1 LSSFIFSVTQVEL
14 SEYEKFVVEK
24 RKRNQEYLEQLGL
37 ESVSKSLSVKKKGGK
52 KGCSTK
58 AASTTNKDGATKTAD
73 GAKEDGGTKAADGAN
88 KDGGTKAADGAN
100 KDGATKTADEAN
112 LDGATKT
119 TDGANEDGGT
129 KTVDGD
135 DEAVNTPC
143 IAEVSLYSISFTL
156 FAESIF

>member
-1 LSSFIFSVTQVEL
+1 MSSFIFSVTQVEL

-88 KDGGTKAADGAN
+88 KDG
-100 KDGATKTADEAN
+100 ATKTADEAN

>member
-1 LSSFIFSVTQVEL
+1 MSSFIFSVTQVEL

-73 GAKEDGGTKAADGAN
+73 
-88 KDGGTKAADGAN
+88 
-100 KDGATKTADEAN
+100 EAN

>member
-1 LSSFIFSVTQVEL
+1 MSSFICSITQVEL

-73 GAKEDGGTKAADGAN
+73 EAN
-88 KDGGTKAADGAN
+88 K
-100 KDGATKTADEAN
+100 
-112 LDGATKT
+112 DGATKT
-119 TDGANEDGGT
+119 TDGANEGGGT

-135 DEAVNTPC
+135 DEAANTPC

>member
-1 LSSFIFSVTQVEL
+1 MSSFICSITQIEL

-88 KDGGTKAADGAN
+88 KDGATKTADEAN
-100 KDGATKTADEAN
+100 KDGATKTA
-112 LDGATKT
+112 
-119 TDGANEDGGT
+119 DGANEDGGT

>member
-1 LSSFIFSVTQVEL
+1 MSSFICSITQVEL

-73 GAKEDGGTKAADGAN
+73 E
-88 KDGGTKAADGAN
+88 AN
-100 KDGATKTADEAN
+100 KDGATKTAD
-112 LDGATKT
+112 GADK
-119 TDGANEDGGT
+119 DGGT

-135 DEAVNTPC
+135 DEAANTPC

>member
-1 LSSFIFSVTQVEL
+1 MSSFICSITQVEL
-14 SEYEKFVVEK
+14 SEYEKFVLEK

-88 KDGGTKAADGAN
+88 KDG
-100 KDGATKTADEAN
+100 ATKTAD
-112 LDGATKT
+112 GAK
-119 TDGANEDGGT
+119 EDSGT

-135 DEAVNTPC
+135 DEAANTPC
-143 IAEVSLYSISFTL
+143 IAKVSLYSISFTL

>member
-1 LSSFIFSVTQVEL
+1 LSSFICSITQVEL

-88 KDGGTKAADGAN
+88 KDG
-100 KDGATKTADEAN
+100 ATKTADEAN
-112 LDGATKT
+112 KDGATKT

>member
-1 LSSFIFSVTQVEL
+1 MSSFICSITQVEL

-58 AASTTNKDGATKTAD
+58 AASTTNKDG
-73 GAKEDGGTKAADGAN
+73 
-88 KDGGTKAADGAN
+88 N

-112 LDGATKT
+112 KDGATKT

-135 DEAVNTPC
+135 DEAANTPC

>member
-1 LSSFIFSVTQVEL
+1 MSSFICSITQVEL
-14 SEYEKFVVEK
+14 SEYEKFVLEK

-73 GAKEDGGTKAADGAN
+73 GAKEGGTKAADGAN
-88 KDGGTKAADGAN
+88 KDGGSKAADGAN
-100 KDGATKTADEAN
+100 KDGATKTAD
-112 LDGATKT
+112 GAK
-119 TDGANEDGGT
+119 EDSGT

-135 DEAVNTPC
+135 DEAANTPC
-143 IAEVSLYSISFTL
+143 IAEVSLYSTSL
-156 FAESIF
+156 P

>member
-1 LSSFIFSVTQVEL
+1 MSSFICSVTQVEL

-73 GAKEDGGTKAADGAN
+73 
-88 KDGGTKAADGAN
+88 
-100 KDGATKTADEAN
+100 EAN

>member
-1 LSSFIFSVTQVEL
+1 MSSFICSITQVEL

-88 KDGGTKAADGAN
+88 KDG
-100 KDGATKTADEAN
+100 ATKTADEAN
-112 LDGATKT
+112 KDGATKT

>member
-1 LSSFIFSVTQVEL
+1 LSSFICSITQVEL

-88 KDGGTKAADGAN
+88 KDGATKTADEAN
-100 KDGATKTADEAN
+100 KDGATKTA
-112 LDGATKT
+112 
-119 TDGANEDGGT
+119 DGANEDGGT